1 MPPRKNA
8 PVPEKPAVRDALV
21 AALRAALAAM
31 THAAEQTREG
41 ATHEDSRAE
50 GDKDM
55 RSTEQSYLARG
66 QALRVED
73 LAEQVQRLET
83 TPLRAFTDDEPIG
96 PGALVQVSVDEEPRT
111 FFVVSQGGGTELA
124 IGGAKV
130 TVVTPASPV
139 GRALVGRR
147 AGEDFELMS
156 RGAVR
161 EWVIERVT

>member
-1 MPPRKNA
+1 MTLR
-8 PVPEKPAVRDALV
+8 EKSTIPDKSAVKEALV

-31 THAAEQTREG
+31 AHAAEQTREG
-41 ATHEDSRAE
+41 AVHEDARAE

-66 QALRVED
+66 QAMRAED

-83 TPLRAFTDDEPIG
+83 TPLRGYSGDDPIG
-96 PGALVQVSVDEEPRT
+96 PGALVQVSVDDEPRT
-111 FFVVSQGGGTELA
+111 FFVVPQGGGTELTVS
-124 IGGAKV
+124 GTKV

-147 AGEDFELMS
+147 AGEDFELTS

-161 EWVIERVT
+161 EWVIETIA